1 MARRCACAGG
11 CGPQE
16 DPENGVTRREFVA
29 LLGVGTVGALLA
41 PALTEET
48 FASTRA
54 DRAGLADDPPET
66 PSLSAMTAILLVV
79 VSVTFATLVLL
90 ARVFL
95 SRA

>member
-1 MARRCACAGG
+1 MRVRSGG
-11 CGPQE
+11 FFE
-16 DPENGVTRREFVA
+16 D
-29 LLGVGTVGALLA
+29 
-41 PALTEET
+41 
-48 FASTRA
+48 
-54 DRAGLADDPPET
+54 DDPPET